1 MSFVT
6 MMEGHLAWGDKPLLD
21 NADLTVEAGQR
32 IGLIGRNGTGKSS
45 LLKVLA
51 GIEKLDGGELHTQN
65 GLHAV
70 YVEQEPYF
78 PEAPTVMDSLVL
90 RGKLDELPDEKMRWQ
105 IQSRLSEFLHKFD
118 LDENLDL
125 KKASGGEKK
134 KAALALA
141 FALDADLLLLDEPTN
156 HMDLAGKEALE
167 KMLTSYEG
175 TVLFVSHDRYFIN
188 QVATGIL
195 EFGES
200 DVQFYGMNY
209 AQYLEEIKRQTPGRE
224 TGNAGGTV
232 RKSADV
238 PTLDDVFDKK
248 KYYNPG
254 KILSRLKRQ
263 LEKYEEQLAES
274 ESRMSELQL
283 EMMDPELSADYERLM
298 ELQTKIDEE
307 NQTQE
312 SLLERMMETEL
323 ELEEMET
330 QDE

>member
-105 IQSRLSEFLHKFD
+105 IQSRLSEFLHKFG

-156 HMDLAGKEALE
+156 H
-167 KMLTSYEG
+167 
-175 TVLFVSHDRYFIN
+175 
-188 QVATGIL
+188 
-195 EFGES
+195 
-200 DVQFYGMNY
+200 
-209 AQYLEEIKRQTPGRE
+209 
-224 TGNAGGTV
+224 
-232 RKSADV
+232 
-238 PTLDDVFDKK
+238 LDIDA
-248 KYYNPG
+248 
-254 KILSRLKRQ
+254 IRQ
-263 LEKYEEQLAES
+263 LENIILNEFKKSRSFVTITHDRAFLIVLLTRFGSWIEVWSEVIPVRLKPISEEKKKSSPQ
-274 ESRMSELQL
+274 RIRQELTL
-283 EMMDPELSADYERLM
+283 IRFGLRKKLGFGAVLKRGAHETRAGSDVWSKCALSASRDVIESAKLILTWMPEKEAARWLPNLRVLARL
-298 ELQTKIDEE
+298 LVIDA
-307 NQTQE
+307 
-312 SLLERMMETEL
+312 
-323 ELEEMET
+323 
-330 QDE
+330 

>member
-134 KAALALA
+134 KAEILQLLMLKPALAL
-141 FALDADLLLLDEPTN
+141 LDETDSGLDVDAVKTVASGIKAYHN
-156 HMDLAGKEALE
+156 ADNALIIITHNA
-167 KMLTSYEG
+167 K
-175 TVLFVSHDRYFIN
+175 
-188 QVATGIL
+188 IL
-195 EFGES
+195 EGLQV
-200 DVQFYGMNY
+200 DYVH
-209 AQYLEEIKRQTPGRE
+209 
-224 TGNAGGTV
+224 V
-232 RKSADV
+232 
-238 PTLDDVFDKK
+238 LDDARIVRTGDGSLVNEIIEEGFTA
-248 KYYNPG
+248 
-254 KILSRLKRQ
+254 LK
-263 LEKYEEQLAES
+263 E
-274 ESRMSELQL
+274 
-283 EMMDPELSADYERLM
+283 
-298 ELQTKIDEE
+298 DEAK
-307 NQTQE
+307 
-312 SLLERMMETEL
+312 
-323 ELEEMET
+323 
-330 QDE
+330 

>member
-156 HMDLAGKEALE
+156 H
-167 KMLTSYEG
+167 
-175 TVLFVSHDRYFIN
+175 
-188 QVATGIL
+188 
-195 EFGES
+195 
-200 DVQFYGMNY
+200 
-209 AQYLEEIKRQTPGRE
+209 
-224 TGNAGGTV
+224 
-232 RKSADV
+232 
-238 PTLDDVFDKK
+238 LDIDA
-248 KYYNPG
+248 
-254 KILSRLKRQ
+254 IRQ
-263 LEKYEEQLAES
+263 LENIILNEFKKSRSFVTITHDRAFLNRIVDMIWELDRGVVRSYPGSFEAYQRRKEEERRKTRQGLISIRFGLRKKLGFGAASKRDAHETRVAS
-274 ESRMSELQL
+274 DVWSKCVLNVSK
-283 EMMDPELSADYERLM
+283 DGIGSAHSIL
-298 ELQTKIDEE
+298 TW
-307 NQTQE
+307 T
-312 SLLERMMETEL
+312 LEREAAKSWLSSRVSVRVSATAA
-323 ELEEMET
+323 
-330 QDE
+330 

>member
-21 NADLTVEAGQR
+21 NADLAVEPGQR

-105 IQSRLSEFLHKFD
+105 IQSRLSEFLHKFG

-156 HMDLAGKEALE
+156 H
-167 KMLTSYEG
+167 
-175 TVLFVSHDRYFIN
+175 
-188 QVATGIL
+188 
-195 EFGES
+195 
-200 DVQFYGMNY
+200 
-209 AQYLEEIKRQTPGRE
+209 
-224 TGNAGGTV
+224 
-232 RKSADV
+232 
-238 PTLDDVFDKK
+238 LDIDA
-248 KYYNPG
+248 
-254 KILSRLKRQ
+254 IRQ
-263 LEKYEEQLAES
+263 LENIILNEFKKSRSFVTITHDRAFLNRIVDTIWELDRGVVRSYPGSFEAYQRRKEEELAAEDKARLILIRFGLRKKPGFAAA
-274 ESRMSELQL
+274 SRRAAHETRVASDVWSKCVLNVSKDEIGSAKSILTWT
-283 EMMDPELSADYERLM
+283 PEREAAKSWPSSWVSVRVSA
-298 ELQTKIDEE
+298 TAA
-307 NQTQE
+307 
-312 SLLERMMETEL
+312 
-323 ELEEMET
+323 
-330 QDE
+330 

>member
-105 IQSRLSEFLHKFD
+105 IQSRLSEFLHKFG

-141 FALDADLLLLDEPTN
+141 FALDAED
-156 HMDLAGKEALE
+156 
-167 KMLTSYEG
+167 
-175 TVLFVSHDRYFIN
+175 
-188 QVATGIL
+188 
-195 EFGES
+195 
-200 DVQFYGMNY
+200 
-209 AQYLEEIKRQTPGRE
+209 
-224 TGNAGGTV
+224 
-232 RKSADV
+232 RKSV
-238 PTLDDVFDKK
+238 V
-248 KYYNPG
+248 
-254 KILSRLKRQ
+254 
-263 LEKYEEQLAES
+263 
-274 ESRMSELQL
+274 
-283 EMMDPELSADYERLM
+283 
-298 ELQTKIDEE
+298 
-307 NQTQE
+307 
-312 SLLERMMETEL
+312 
-323 ELEEMET
+323 
-330 QDE
+330 